1 MEKKL
6 TRKEKVAQG
15 IKKPY
20 EGNRKRNASIQ
31 LKEERAKKVYAV
43 LRRHPSSPRK
53 MRLVA
58 DLIRN
63 QPVEKALS
71 ILSVTPRAAAKP
83 LRKLLL
89 SALNNWEQ
97 KNPDLTDAI
106 LNTVYVKT
114 ITVDSAAMMKRVR
127 PAPQGRAYRI
137 RKRSNHVTIILDAQ
151 AKDLQP

>member
-1 MEKKL
+1 MARELKEAK
-6 TRKEKVAQG
+6 RKEAF
-15 IKKPY
+15 
-20 EGNRKRNASIQ
+20 
-31 LKEERAKKVYAV
+31 AV

-63 QPVEKALS
+63 QPVDKALN
-71 ILSVTPRAAAKP
+71 ILAVTSRAAARP

-97 KNPDLTDAI
+97 KNPDPTEAL
-106 LNTVYVKT
+106 LNTVYVKK
-114 ITVDSAAMMKRVR
+114 ITVDSAGMMIRIR

-137 RKRSNHVTIILDAQ
+137 RKRSNHVTVVLDAE
-151 AKDLQP
+151 AKKEE

>member
-20 EGNRKRNASIQ
+20 EGNRKANMALL
-31 LKEERAKKVYAV
+31 LKEEKSKVASAT
-43 LRRHPSSPRK
+43 LQRHPSSPRK

-58 DLIRN
+58 DMIRN
-63 QPVEKALS
+63 QPVDKALN
-71 ILSVTPRAAAKP
+71 LLAVTPRAAARP

-97 KNPDLTDAI
+97 KNPDFTDAI
-106 LNTVYVKT
+106 LNTVYIQS

-137 RKRSNHVTIILDAQ
+137 RKRSNHVTIILDAE
-151 AKDLQP
+151 AKELK